1 MSPIVIIYAQLVKDG
16 VKTIE
21 QVPTH
26 IKKEVETLLNAG
38 EPNA

>member
-16 VKTIE
+16 DKTIE
-21 QVPTH
+21 QVPAH
-26 IKKEVETLLNAG
+26 IKKVKKLLNAG